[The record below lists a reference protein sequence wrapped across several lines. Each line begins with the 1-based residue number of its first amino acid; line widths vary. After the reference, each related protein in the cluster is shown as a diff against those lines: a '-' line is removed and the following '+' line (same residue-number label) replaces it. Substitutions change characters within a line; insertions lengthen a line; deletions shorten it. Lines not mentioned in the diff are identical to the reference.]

1 LESGEILV
9 LPGAYDTLSAKLIE
23 RAGFSGVYMT
33 GYGQSASKLGQP
45 DVGLLTMSEMVERVR
60 DLTMAVDVPVLCDG
74 DTGFGNAA
82 NVIRTVREYERAGAA
97 AIQLEDQVSPKK
109 CGHMLGRRLIAMDEM
124 VLKIKAAVAAR
135 TDPDFHLIV
144 RTDARTS
151 AGLDE
156 AIKRAKAYEKAGAD
170 VIFIESL
177 ESVEEMKYINQEITK
192 PTLAN
197 MVEGGRTPFLDAK
210 TLESFG
216 YNIVIYPVS
225 TLYCAAKA
233 VGEVLN
239 ELKSTGTTSGVS
251 DKLIDFDEFN
261 ELIGLPFIQEIE
273 SDNFDSIKK
282 KFPG

>member
-1 LESGEILV
+1 M
-9 LPGAYDTLSAKLIE
+9 A
-23 RAGFSGVYMT
+23 
-33 GYGQSASKLGQP
+33 
-45 DVGLLTMSEMVERVR
+45 ERVR
-60 DLTMAVDVPVLCDG
+60 DLTMAVDVPVVCDG

-97 AIQLEDQVSPKK
+97 AIQLEDQTLPKK
-109 CGHMLGRRLIAMDEM
+109 RGHMLGRRLIAMDGM

-135 TDPDFHLIV
+135 TDPDFHLVV

-156 AIKRAKAYEKAGAD
+156 AVRRAKAYERAGAD
-170 VIFIESL
+170 VLFIESL
-177 ESVEEMKYINQEITK
+177 ESVEEMKYINEEITK

-210 TLESFG
+210 TLESIG

-225 TLYCAAKA
+225 ALYCAARA
-233 VGEVLN
+233 VGEVLK
-239 ELKSTGTTSGVS
+239 ELKLTGTTSGVS
-251 DKLIDFDEFN
+251 NKLIDFDEFN
-261 ELIGLPFIQEIE
+261 ELIGLPSIQEIE
-273 SDNFDSIKK
+273 SNNFDNIKK